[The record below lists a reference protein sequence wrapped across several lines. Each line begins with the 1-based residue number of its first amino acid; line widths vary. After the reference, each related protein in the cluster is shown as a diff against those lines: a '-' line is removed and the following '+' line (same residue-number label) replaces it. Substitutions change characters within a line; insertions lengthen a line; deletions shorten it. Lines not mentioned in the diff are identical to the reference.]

1 MLVMPPS
8 SKNFQTLADRIA
20 SDFFEKG
27 ISLEDGVV
35 KVATAAD
42 MVPEEVKRLTEKSNT
57 AASIR
62 FLKSAEDKK
71 ASFALASTQKVLA
84 RTHPVDDPP
93 AAEKTASV
101 RKQELPA
108 TRERENFSLESM
120 FPSIPR
126 TEKRASMAKQAA
138 VRDIFTLREAIART
152 KQEKLAAEVRI
163 QEAIDSLASEYSVW
177 RGPDFDKLAS
187 EAVVAY
193 GNIVKPVL
201 HGLAEYLQVPLT
213 FKKCAAVI
221 DDRTEPMKLMA
232 SVRDD
237 MKALVGLEQKLA
249 ELHNAL
255 GHAWKDAVA
264 V

>member
-71 ASFALASTQKVLA
+71 ASFTLADTQKVLA
-84 RTHPVDDPP
+84 RTHPVDSPV
-93 AAEKTASV
+93 AEKTASAG
-101 RKQELPA
+101 RQELPT
-108 TRERENFSLESM
+108 TRERASVSFEAI
-120 FPSIPR
+120 FPSIHR
-126 TEKRASMAKQAA
+126 TEKRASAEKQAA
-138 VRDIFTLREAIART
+138 VGDIFTLREAISRT
-152 KQEKLAAEVRI
+152 KQEKLAAEVHI

-187 EAVVAY
+187 EAVAAY

-213 FKKCAAVI
+213 FKKCAGVI
-221 DDRTEPMKLMA
+221 DDRTKHMQLMA
-232 SVRDD
+232 YIRDNMQD
-237 MKALVGLEQKLA
+237 LVKLDQKLA
-249 ELHNAL
+249 QLTDTL
-255 GHAWKDAVA
+255 DHAWSKAVTP
-264 V
+264 

>member
-35 KVATAAD
+35 KVATATD

-57 AASIR
+57 AASIL

-71 ASFALASTQKVLA
+71 ASFTLADTQKVLA
-84 RTHPVDDPP
+84 RTHSVDSP
-93 AAEKTASV
+93 AAEKTVSAG
-101 RKQELPA
+101 RQELPA
-108 TRERENFSLESM
+108 TRERTAVSFETI
-120 FPSIPR
+120 FPSITR
-126 TEKRASMAKQAA
+126 TEKRASAEKQAA
-138 VRDIFTLREAIART
+138 VRDIFTLREAISRT
-152 KQEKLAAEVRI
+152 RQEKLAAETRI

-187 EAVVAY
+187 EAVAAY

-237 MKALVGLEQKLA
+237 MQALVGLEQKLA
-249 ELHNAL
+249 ELHHAL